1 MKKIVVA
8 SLNPV
13 KADAVLGAFERLFPG
28 EDFTVETVSVP
39 SGVSVQPMT
48 DLETRQGA
56 QNRVHRAREAR
67 PDADFWAGVE
77 GGCEI
82 QDGELVAFAWVEVLS
97 RERESKART
106 AAFRLPPEVQKL
118 VEAGLELG
126 DADDRVFGK
135 SNSKQQNG
143 AVGLLT
149 GNVETRTSLY
159 EQAVVLALIP
169 FKNPALY

>member
-13 KADAVLGAFERLFPG
+13 KAEAVLGAFVRLFPG

-48 DLETRQGA
+48 DQETCQGA
-56 QNRVHRAREAR
+56 QNRARRAREAR

-82 QDGELVAFAWVEVLS
+82 QEGELAAFAWVEVLS
-97 RERESKART
+97 REREGKART

-126 DADDRVFGK
+126 DADDQVFGK

-169 FKNPALY
+169 FKNPTLY

>member
-1 MKKIVVA
+1 LKTIVIA

-13 KADAVLGAFERLFPG
+13 KTDAVLGAFQRLFP
-28 EDFTVETVSVP
+28 EEKFAVRAVSVF
-39 SGVSVQPMT
+39 SDVSDQPMS
-48 DLETRQGA
+48 DAETRRGA
-56 QNRVHRAREAR
+56 GNRARHARAAVPEA
-67 PDADFWAGVE
+67 DYWVGVE

-82 QDGELVAFAWVEVLS
+82 QEGDLVAFAWVQILS
-97 RERESKART
+97 ADRESKART
-106 AAFRLPPEVQKL
+106 AAFRLPARVKQL
-118 VEAGLELG
+118 VVEGMELG
-126 DADDRVFGK
+126 DADDVVFGE

-169 FKNPALY
+169 FKNRKLY

>member
-1 MKKIVVA
+1 MKTIVVA

-13 KADAVLGAFERLFPG
+13 KAAAVLGAFQRIFP
-28 EDFTVETVSVP
+28 EETFEVNAVSVP
-39 SGVSVQPMT
+39 SDVSDQPMS
-48 DLETRQGA
+48 DAETRQGA
-56 QNRVHRAREAR
+56 MNRARHAR
-67 PDADFWAGVE
+67 ELTPKADYWTGVE

-82 QDGELVAFAWVEVLS
+82 QEGDLVAFAWVEILTVDQ
-97 RERESKART
+97 ESNART
-106 AAFRLPPEVQKL
+106 ASFRLPDRVRQL
-118 VEAGLELG
+118 VEEGMELG
-126 DADDRVFGK
+126 DADDKVFGE

-169 FKNPALY
+169 FKNPELY